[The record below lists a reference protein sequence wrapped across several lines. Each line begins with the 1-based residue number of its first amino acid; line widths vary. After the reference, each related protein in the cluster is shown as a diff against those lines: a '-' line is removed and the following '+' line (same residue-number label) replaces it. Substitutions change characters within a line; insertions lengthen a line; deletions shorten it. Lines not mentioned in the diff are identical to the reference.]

1 MSGSSFNV
9 VSTGVYHVGTIFDI
23 SKTHNLFLLL
33 TPQNQRVRAIKLQKL
48 LTVIVPFYYIQ
59 PIWKPLNFMRM
70 RNPKNENTVRYKI
83 LLIYSKFLIPFHR
96 INRNYLKIIN

>member
-1 MSGSSFNV
+1 MSGPSFNV

-59 PIWKPLNFMRM
+59 PLNFMRM